1 MKQLKSILLSRLA
14 VVALLQA
21 SLCLN
26 TAAQNMPPAEIQH
39 LYGTEKNMKI
49 SDDFNSPI
57 EWDTKWT
64 YRTKMGGM
72 DQIVIK
78 QDETNPQNKYISIK
92 AVGNTKKGA
101 GLCTMN
107 YSKYGFYIIKW
118 RTEGITDGVK
128 NNWHPS
134 TWASCI
140 NFGVNKRDD
149 GRPYQRM
156 ELDPMEGFGK
166 PDWGSHFIT
175 WTGSNSRLYGLKG
188 HSEHFPKNDE
198 WSIIGME
205 YTPNYIAGWEYNNG
219 KWNLIKTVKFT
230 DERNSS
236 TKVNYH
242 HREHVYWIHS
252 NIFVN
257 MNAPATDSEYH
268 LDYFYHYPYKYD
280 ESMQTNGVNYAMIE
294 GTTDEV
300 KVIGKMN
307 EYQGKVVIPATIQR
321 DGKTYKVTAI
331 DEEAFRDCESLTE
344 VVLPEGL
351 KSIGY
356 MAFDNCG
363 LVKNSPEG
371 PVYINNYLVGYHGVK
386 PIKETAFT
394 VKEGTT
400 IMADG
405 FFNNWRSLTNAIL
418 PESMKVIPN
427 GAFEGCVALKNVTF
441 SQQVTAIGN
450 LAFTDCGVLREIPK
464 LEALTTIGKRT
475 FERCKSLE
483 SITLSKTINTI
494 ESQAFVGCEALAKIT
509 MTANEAPTMTT
520 DFSIAGFPV
529 NTKLYVPANTLDS
542 YTNSPYWK
550 NFAMI
555 LDPTKVGES
564 IKAYGIESLTSIHN
578 GVELF
583 EDTKYVGHQKV
594 DDTDKYNECIKSVE
608 ALKSETVEKMEIA
621 VNEIINQYKTYLDNN
636 VYMPQEG
643 KYYVLESTG
652 FYDSQN
658 IKVYEKLDYASGK
671 FHHPA
676 WKAATTFDA
685 EMLWQVEYTADGF
698 MNFKN
703 PNSKK
708 YIADFKWGT
717 TAKTEAD
724 RKLAT
729 KFKIYNAGK
738 ANEFQIKGT
747 LVKLKPGAT
756 VFLTITKDSQK
767 FNDNRKATEGN
778 YISAF
783 TGNITDRPNG
793 WKIREIDAIPIAI
806 DDAQYVT
813 RNYPFSIDLT
823 NVDDAQVF
831 LVESQDANTAT
842 LVEFTEN
849 ILPANTAFVL
859 YSETPHTVNLP
870 ISDLAGNAVKGNIL
884 KGTLTEYITSNLHK
898 SNVLYIMG
906 ADATGK
912 EAGFYKLNPATY
924 KNRIHTNRGYLITPK
939 TATAADVLSIKL
951 GETTGIDNVKE
962 NSEAANV
969 WYTLSGVKVNRPTKG
984 IFVNGNGKI
993 VLFK

>member
-1 MKQLKSILLSRLA
+1 MLFRRLA
-14 VVALLQA
+14 VTVLPLV

-26 TAAQNMPPAEIQH
+26 SYGQDMPPTERQH
-39 LYGTEKNMKI
+39 LYDTEKNMKI
-49 SDDFNSPI
+49 SDDFNTPI

-64 YRTKMGGM
+64 YRAKMGGM
-72 DQIVIK
+72 DQITIN
-78 QDETNPQNKYISIK
+78 QDEANPENKYVSIK
-92 AVGNTKKGA
+92 AVGSTKKGA
-101 GLCTMN
+101 GLSSMN

-118 RTEGITDGVK
+118 RTKGITDGVK

-140 NFGVNKRDD
+140 NFGVNARDE
-149 GRPYQRM
+149 GRPFQRM
-156 ELDPMEGFGK
+156 ELDPMEGFGT

-175 WTGSNSRLYGLKG
+175 WTGGNSRLYGLKG
-188 HSEHFPKNDE
+188 HSGHFPKDSE
-198 WSIIGME
+198 WSVIGME
-205 YTPNYIAGWEYNNG
+205 YTPNYIAGWEFKNG
-219 KWNLIKTVKFT
+219 KWNLIKTIPFT

-236 TKVNYH
+236 SKANYH

-280 ESMQTNGVNYAMIE
+280 ESMQTDGVNYAMVE

-331 DEEAFRDCESLTE
+331 DEEAFRDCEALTE

-356 MAFDNCG
+356 MAFDNSG
-363 LVKNSPEG
+363 LVRNSPEG

-386 PIKETAFT
+386 PIKETTFS

-405 FFNNWRSLTNAIL
+405 FFNNWQSLTDAVL
-418 PESMKVIPN
+418 PESMKVIPA
-427 GAFEGCVALKNVTF
+427 GAFEGCIALKNVTF
-441 SQQVTAIGN
+441 SKQVTAIGD
-450 LAFTDCGVLREIPK
+450 LAFTDCSVLGQLPK
-464 LEALTTIGKRT
+464 FEALTTIGKRA
-475 FERCKSLE
+475 FEKCKSLP
-483 SITLSKTINTI
+483 SITLPQTINAI
-494 ESQAFVGCEALAKIT
+494 GAHAFVGCEALDKVF
-509 MTANEAPTMTT
+509 MTANEAPVMTT
-520 DFSIAGFPV
+520 DFSIVAFPA
-529 NTKLYVPANTLDS
+529 NTKLYVPAKTLES

-550 NFAMI
+550 NFSMI
-555 LDPTKVGES
+555 LDPS
-564 IKAYGIESLTSIHN
+564 DASNAIKLKGLETLANMHN

-583 EDTKYVGHQKV
+583 EDTKYVGHLKV
-594 DDTDKYNECIKSVE
+594 DDTEKYKEYVQSIE
-608 ALKSETVEKMEIA
+608 ALNFATAEETEVA
-621 VNEIINQYKTYLDNN
+621 VNDIINQYKTYLKNN
-636 VYMPQEG
+636 TYMPQEG

-652 FYDSQN
+652 FYESKD

-676 WKAATTFDA
+676 WKAATSFDA

-717 TAKTEAD
+717 TAKTEAN
-724 RKLAT
+724 KSLAT
-729 KFKIYNAGK
+729 KFELLNAGK
-738 ANEFQIKGT
+738 SNEFQIRGT

-756 VFLTITKDSQK
+756 VYFTIAKDSQHH
-767 FNDNRKATEGN
+767 NSDRKATAGN

-783 TGNITDRPNG
+783 SGKITDRPNG
-793 WKIREIDAIPIAI
+793 WKIREIDAMPVAI
-806 DDAQYVT
+806 DEAKYVT

-898 SNVLYIMG
+898 NNVLYVMG

-939 TATAADVLSIKL
+939 TATAAEMLSFKL
-951 GETTGIDNVKE
+951 GEATGIDNVNKD
-962 NSEAANV
+962 SKAANV
-969 WYTLSGVKVNRPTKG
+969 WYTLGGVKVNRPTKG
-984 IFVNGNGKI
+984 IFVNGNGKV